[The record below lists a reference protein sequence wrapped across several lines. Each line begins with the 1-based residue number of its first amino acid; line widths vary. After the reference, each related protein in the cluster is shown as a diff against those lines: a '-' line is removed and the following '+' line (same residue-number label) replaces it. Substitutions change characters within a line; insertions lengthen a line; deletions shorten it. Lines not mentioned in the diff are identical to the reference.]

1 MMGGGGGIGN
11 LRHGQSFSEIPMV
24 YDYQFL
30 APPSQDLYYDRE
42 ALFDR
47 AVDMLD
53 PELRPVPPQPNC
65 PDSMQIYQNHRQM
78 AADFVKIQTDLID
91 LKRIKCELEE
101 KLNSECCVDGEEAE
115 KVFRLNAEKE
125 SLVQFNKKLKTQLR
139 LIKNALA
146 KQEFGGAQQTS
157 STVDGDWVVVHQAK
171 WFYKRRI

>member
-146 KQEFGGAQQTS
+146 KQEFSGAQQTS

-171 WFYKRRI
+171 

>member
-1 MMGGGGGIGN
+1 
-11 LRHGQSFSEIPMV
+11 
-24 YDYQFL
+24 
-30 APPSQDLYYDRE
+30 
-42 ALFDR
+42 
-47 AVDMLD
+47 
-53 PELRPVPPQPNC
+53 
-65 PDSMQIYQNHRQM
+65 
-78 AADFVKIQTDLID
+78 LID

-146 KQEFGGAQQTS
+146 KQEFSGAQQTS

-171 WFYKRRI
+171 